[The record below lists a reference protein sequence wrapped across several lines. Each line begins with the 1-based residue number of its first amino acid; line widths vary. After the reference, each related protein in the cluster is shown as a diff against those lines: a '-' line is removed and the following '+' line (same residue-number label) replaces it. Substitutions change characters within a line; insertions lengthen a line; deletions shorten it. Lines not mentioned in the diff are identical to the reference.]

1 KMTFIYN
8 KISLKSAQTKLAGIF
23 LAKKILSTNRYKNKK
38 NIVFIHGSMGLG
50 KTIFV
55 KGFAQELG
63 ILTIN
68 SPSFNLFK
76 SYNFNNKTLF
86 HMDLFRLENNSKL
99 IFLFEEVLE
108 YLELGDIILI
118 ESTYIN
124 DEIDK
129 LWDFKVE
136 IKFLKDNSRGI
147 LIKQKNV
154 KY

>member
-1 KMTFIYN
+1 MSNCF
-8 KISLKSAQTKLAGIF
+8 
-23 LAKKILSTNRYKNKK
+23 
-38 NIVFIHGSMGLG
+38 
-50 KTIFV
+50 
-55 KGFAQELG
+55 
-63 ILTIN
+63 
-68 SPSFNLFK
+68 
-76 SYNFNNKTLF
+76 
-86 HMDLFRLENNSKL
+86 FRLENNSKL